1 MLGDYDS
8 WSGAL
13 YPLTHGV
20 SHAACLETEAWNFA
34 VSHPFLPK
42 YLSWAYSLLL

>member
-1 MLGDYDS
+1 MLGDCDS

-20 SHAACLETEAWNFA
+20 SHAACLETEAQDFA
-34 VSHPFLPK
+34 VSHLFLPK